1 MEDDQI
7 ISLCRQGDQ
16 EAFAEIVD
24 RYQAKVL
31 ALSWS
36 LLGSREEAEDATQEA
51 FLRAFRNI
59 SGFAPPHNFR
69 SWLFAI
75 GYLGC
80 LDRLKERKTER
91 RFQPVLIEKTD
102 GDMGTSVVDRPLDG
116 SSAVGAAWN
125 KLRAKERLAL
135 SLAVIEGYSAAEIG
149 RVLGCAENTARVHI
163 FNAKRKM
170 RKCLEGKRHV

>member
-7 ISLCRQGDQ
+7 IALCRLGNQ

-24 RYQAKVL
+24 RYQAKIL
-31 ALSWS
+31 SLSWS

-75 GYLGC
+75 GYRGC
-80 LDRLKERKTER
+80 LDRLKKRKTER
-91 RFQPVLIEKTD
+91 RFQPSLAEMTN
-102 GDMGTSVVDRPLDG
+102 GDMDSAGLGRPLDK
-116 SSAVGAAWN
+116 SSVVGTAWN
-125 KLRAKERLAL
+125 KLGAKERLAL

-149 RVLGCAENTARVHI
+149 QVLGCAENTARVHI
-163 FNAKRKM
+163 FNAKKRM
-170 RKCLEGKRHV
+170 RRWLEGKRHV